1 MKAASC
7 FPLKQEYRGHDSTDL
22 FTFLFIMCQSAC
34 SKTVRR
40 NSRAINIGENCY
52 LTGQESSV
60 RCHSAFRAAL
70 WLKVILQNENLHR
83 VSLQPSTHARSL
95 RFLGRGGEISVTSVL
110 LTRQE
115 LPRKEGKQGAE
126 SCRASVEEADW
137 ESYSILSQMR
147 YISLRITYIHRQRE

>member
-40 NSRAINIGENCY
+40 NSRAINIGENCF
-52 LTGQESSV
+52 LTGQESSA

-83 VSLQPSTHARSL
+83 VSLQPSTRARSL

-110 LTRQE
+110 LTRQA
-115 LPRKEGKQGAE
+115 LPRKEGKQGAA
-126 SCRASVEEADW
+126 SCRASAEEADW
-137 ESYSILSQMR
+137 ESYSILSV
-147 YISLRITYIHRQRE
+147 SDEIHKPKDHIHP